1 MDIYHRLTRV
11 PSVLPV
17 GGFTLSPQN
26 KGIKIDTTS
35 AGSSV
40 TFQMVKPDGTYE
52 DTVYVVTGRNTT
64 IVPIRVHKI
73 TNAVGASVYEIF

>member
-1 MDIYHRLTRV
+1 MDIYHRLTQV

-26 KGIKIDTTS
+26 KGIKIDSTS
-35 AGSSV
+35 SGSSV
-40 TFQMVKPDGTYE
+40 TFQMVKPDGTYQE
-52 DTVYVVTGRNTT
+52 TVYVVTGRNTT

-73 TNAVGASVYEIF
+73 TNAIGASVYEIF

>member
-26 KGIKIDTTS
+26 KGIKIDSTA
-35 AGSSV
+35 AGSNV
-40 TFQMVKPDGTYE
+40 TFQMVKPDGTYQ

-73 TNAVGASVYEIF
+73 ISADRASVYEIF